1 MNMKKRTIKKRNVFA
16 KLLKDPRYRQRIVKE
31 KTTYSRKDKHKTQE
45 ENGLV
50 KKET

>member
-1 MNMKKRTIKKRNVFA
+1 MKKRTIKKRNIYA
-16 KLLKDPRYRQRIVKE
+16 KLLKDPQYRQRIVKD

-45 ENGLV
+45 ENSLV